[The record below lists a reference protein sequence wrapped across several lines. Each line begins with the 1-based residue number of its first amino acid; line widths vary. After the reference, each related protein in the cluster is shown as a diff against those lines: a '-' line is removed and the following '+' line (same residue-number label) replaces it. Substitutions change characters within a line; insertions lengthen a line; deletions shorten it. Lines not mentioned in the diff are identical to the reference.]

1 MPAGSSAEGERQYEH
16 ISKSAQDEGGSAE
29 RANVLYAEEGR
40 SIWGRSSMTK
50 QQPHNGL
57 GR

>member
-40 SIWGRSSMTK
+40 SI
-50 QQPHNGL
+50 
-57 GR
+57 